1 MLHLLVKFSA
11 LWMHNIHD
19 YLLHVCSVSLG
30 VGYYGNQEAEKGL
43 DSTLEAVA
51 SITETVGRIHNLVIW
66 YLHVLHVDW
75 K

>member
-1 MLHLLVKFSA
+1 VNA
-11 LWMHNIHD
+11 PNIHD

-51 SITETVGRIHNLVIW
+51 SITETVGRIHNLVI
-66 YLHVLHVDW
+66 
-75 K
+75 

>member
-1 MLHLLVKFSA
+1 
-11 LWMHNIHD
+11 MHNIHD

-51 SITETVGRIHNLVIW
+51 SITETVGRIHNLVI
-66 YLHVLHVDW
+66 
-75 K
+75 